1 MDVFPL
7 YHLNCVSC
15 RVRLP
20 AQSCALRERSSH
32 HWGDPSVSSTSAGQK
47 PPAVSLQ
54 GTITSQNNHLC
65 VSVFNQFHTLTQSKS
80 LHMQYLTLWAI
91 KPGSLVMTPLV
102 LMLTFGLNIKWLVR
116 HRWDTAQPITAQL
129 LMTDSWRLY
138 FLCLYS
144 VFNSVNCL
152 IKKQKLCKSD

>member
-20 AQSCALRERSSH
+20 AQSCALGERSSH
-32 HWGDPSVSSTSAGQK
+32 HWGDPSVSSTSANQK

-54 GTITSQNNHLC
+54 GTITSENNHLC
-65 VSVFNQFHTLTQSKS
+65 VSVFNPFHTLTQSKS
-80 LHMQYLTLWAI
+80 LHTQYLTLWAI
-91 KPGSLVMTPLV
+91 KQGSLVMTPLV

-116 HRWDTAQPITAQL
+116 HRWCFIPLPSHCSANYSPAPHDRQL
-129 LMTDSWRLY
+129 KTLFPVSL
-138 FLCLYS
+138 FS
-144 VFNSVNCL
+144 F
-152 IKKQKLCKSD
+152 

>member
-91 KPGSLVMTPLV
+91 KPFLGYDPFGANVNFWFKYQVTGETQIVCYTTPITPLSQ
-102 LMLTFGLNIKWLVR
+102 LQPSSSWQ
-116 HRWDTAQPITAQL
+116 TAGDFISCVCIQ
-129 LMTDSWRLY
+129 
-138 FLCLYS
+138 FLILWI
-144 VFNSVNCL
+144 VW
-152 IKKQKLCKSD
+152 